1 MGTSTRGYGFF
12 TFFSFTEVCP
22 GTLT

>member
-12 TFFSFTEVCP
+12 TFFYFTEVCP